1 MFLIIIPCF
10 KLCFTCFAQIRCKE
24 VRRADHVSV
33 PLEKKIPGELNQG
46 SASGFCYSIEIK
58 DSYLPPWIIS
68 SICNCLDSDEN
79 SYDIR

>member
-1 MFLIIIPCF
+1 M
-10 KLCFTCFAQIRCKE
+10 QIRCKE
-24 VRRADHVSV
+24 VRRADHVFV

-68 SICNCLDSDEN
+68 SICNCLDSDETT
-79 SYDIR
+79 YDIR